1 MVARN
6 NRRAIMG
13 YNYKPKLT
21 TGQKV
26 KKFAKRMTLALA
38 FGAAVT
44 GTTMNYYSSD
54 EELLV
59 RIDKVK
65 VEPATEAGEAPKMT
79 IYTDKGTFVNAPTRM
94 LMKDAA
100 DAAEIGQ
107 YLREGETLKI
117 TVYGLNPHLGNL
129 DRDDFHLYRNI
140 RKVHPGPGQI
150 IIVTPPPT
158 PGDGT
163 VVTPA
168 GEKPPALPTGTL
180 TDNGLVENQTAPEA
194 SAMNSDFNAMSKNV
208 PQLARDLAILDKLP
222 LTGRPVYDMLKDPA
236 NGIKSTL
243 FPVPLKS
250 GSTSS
255 YSNKHARIGRGTGTS
270 TAFHEYFHAYQAKTE
285 GEMDMFQLTVKDA
298 AVANFLT
305 EASAVAYEIATR
317 KEAEKLGLQFRATP
331 RYQETQADGSTVT
344 YFITSP
350 STNPENLKAFDAAYD
365 AALKQYAGLDAQARE
380 AKALEAGGKA
390 VVARLL
396 DAQDDQWRS
405 TYAQVAIININ
416 NNLHAFREDGS
427 SAGYAAKRTDVFTR
441 QGKVGTTLNFIPDA
455 FTGPQAQASIDKTFK
470 AMGLLIEQK
479 AQTYYT
485 PVPQQDNR
493 TSRAP
498 APFRRAG

>member
-1 MVARN
+1 
-6 NRRAIMG
+6 MG
-13 YNYKPKLT
+13 YNYKPKET
-21 TGQKV
+21 AGQKA

-38 FGAAVT
+38 FGAAVA

-94 LMKDAA
+94 LMKDAG
-100 DAAEIGQ
+100 DAAEIAQ

-158 PGDGT
+158 PGDG
-163 VVTPA
+163 VIVTPP
-168 GEKPPALPTGTL
+168 GQLPPKLPTGTL
-180 TDNGLVENQTAPEA
+180 TDNGFQDDQMAPEA
-194 SAMNSDFNAMSKNV
+194 SAMNSDLTAISKNV
-208 PQLARDLAILDKLP
+208 PQLARDLAIMAKLP
-222 LTGRPVYDMLKDPA
+222 LTGKPVYDMLIDPA
-236 NGIKSTL
+236 NGMRSTL
-243 FPVPLKS
+243 FPVPPKA
-250 GSTSS
+250 GSTST
-255 YSNKHARIGRGTGTS
+255 YQNKHARIGRGTGTS
-270 TAFHEYFHAYQAKTE
+270 TAFHEYFHAYQDVTE
-285 GEMDMFQLTVKDA
+285 DGKGMFSLTVKDA
-298 AVANFLT
+298 AIANFLT
-305 EASAVAYEIATR
+305 EASAVAYEIASR

-331 RYQETQADGSTVT
+331 VYQEKEANGSVT
-344 YFITSP
+344 TYTITAP
-350 STNPENLKAFDAAYD
+350 STNPENLKAFDAAYN
-365 AALKQYAGLDAQARE
+365 AALAQNLGE

-390 VVARLL
+390 VVRRLL
-396 DAQDDQWRS
+396 DAKDDQWRS

-416 NNLHAFREDGS
+416 NNLHAFQDDGT
-427 SAGYAAKRTDVFTR
+427 SAGYSQKRVDVFMR
-441 QGKVGTTLNFIPDA
+441 QGKLGTALNFIPDE
-455 FTGPQAQASIDKTFK
+455 FLGAQASTYIDKTFK
-470 AMGLLIEQK
+470 AMGLQIEQK

-498 APFRRAG
+498 APGRRAG